1 MRSTLKKAAHG
12 SLSTLVGVSL
22 ATLALSGCATG
33 PAPQSTSA
41 SGLSAGNMQ
50 LSVHMSKSIFL
61 QPVAPA
67 QRLVYLEGH
76 NTSSAQ
82 GLHFSGEITQ
92 ELMTHGYALTQDPT
106 KADFMLMYNI
116 RYVGKEQHNYTA
128 AGALA
133 GGFGGVVAGALG
145 SNNYETPGYLGL
157 AGAAVGAVVGHF
169 MQHKMYMMVVD
180 LQLEQRQAGVY
191 TTTQTNAQQGTS
203 STETTSSSGV
213 RNWMIYRDRVVGTAS
228 GLNLA
233 FNYATPA
240 LSKEVSGEVAGL
252 F

>member
-1 MRSTLKKAAHG
+1 
-12 SLSTLVGVSL
+12 
-22 ATLALSGCATG
+22 
-33 PAPQSTSA
+33 
-41 SGLSAGNMQ
+41 MQ
-50 LSVHMSKSIFL
+50 LSVRMSSSIFL

-67 QRLVYLEGH
+67 QRVVYIDGH

-82 GLHFSGEITQ
+82 GLHFGNEISQALMSRGYQITANPTQ
-92 ELMTHGYALTQDPT
+92 AQY
-106 KADFMLMYNI
+106 MLMYNI
-116 RYVGKEQHNYTA
+116 RYVGKQQHNYTA

-169 MQHKMYMMVVD
+169 MQHKVYMMVVD

-191 TTTQTNAQQGTS
+191 TSTQTNAQQGTS
-203 STETTSSSGV
+203 TTETTSASGL
-213 RNWMIYRDRVVGTAS
+213 RNWMIYRDRIVGTAE

-240 LSKEVSGEVAGL
+240 LSKEVSGEISGL

>member
-1 MRSTLKKAAHG
+1 MQNAFKKTARG
-12 SLSTLVGVSL
+12 SL
-22 ATLALSGCATG
+22 ATLLGASLAALALSGCASG
-33 PAPQSTSA
+33 PPPQSTSA

-50 LSVHMSKSIFL
+50 LSVRMSRSIFL
-61 QPVAPA
+61 QPVGPS
-67 QRLVYLEGH
+67 QRIVYLEGH

-82 GLHFSGEITQ
+82 GLHFSNEIAQ
-92 ELMTHGYALTQDPT
+92 ELSAHGYSITNNPNQAQ
-106 KADFMLMYNI
+106 FMLMYNI
-116 RYVGKEQHNYTA
+116 RYVGKQQHNFTA

-169 MQHKMYMMVVD
+169 MQHKVYMMVVD

-203 STETTSSSGV
+203 STVSTSSSGV
-213 RNWMIYRDRVVGTAS
+213 RNWMIYRDRIVGTAE

-240 LSKEVSGEVAGL
+240 LSKEVSGEVSGL